1 MPLVGESS
9 GSRWAYTFDDD
20 LYTATWDLDFPPTA
34 TFFKVFLAKYFEFD
48 DEGAV
53 DTGIVNIRRRLPNNS
68 DETVNFLDLDAFGS
82 TSVKFD
88 SNMTH
93 VTFGMKVSN
102 CYAKL
107 VWTQGRW
114 S

>member
-1 MPLVGESS
+1 MPLVGESA

-20 LYTATWDLDFPPTA
+20 LYSVSSDLDFPPTP

-53 DTGIVNIRRRLPNNS
+53 DTGIINIRRRLPDNS
-68 DETVNFLDLDAFGS
+68 DETITFPDLDALDS
-82 TSVKFD
+82 RSVKFD

-93 VTFGMKVSN
+93 VSYGMKVSN

-107 VWTQGRW
+107 VWTLGRW
-114 S
+114 